1 MIEYRRLYKRFDAP
15 VLAGVDL
22 VVGTGETMA
31 IVGPSGCG
39 KSVLLKSTIGLVEP
53 DSGDVFIDGESV
65 FQAAPRDLRRI
76 LGKVG
81 YVFQNAALF
90 DSLDVYANVAM
101 GVRPAEARS
110 LSAAEMS
117 RRVARALE
125 DVNLDPAAV
134 LGKLPAELSGGMRKR
149 VGLAR
154 AIVGRP
160 QIVLYD
166 EPVTGLDPVNS
177 AAVARLIGEIA
188 GRMGATTVMVTH
200 DVEGALAV
208 CDRIALLHA
217 GRLRFVGPPEEF
229 RRNPDPLVRAFADR
243 NAAAT
248 VALRALEPAV
258 AS

>member
-1 MIEYRRLYKRFDAP
+1 MIEYRRIYKSFDLP
-15 VLAGVDL
+15 VLTGVDL
-22 VVGTGETMA
+22 TVATGETVA

-39 KSVLLKSTIGLVEP
+39 KSVLLKTTIGLIEP
-53 DSGDVFIDGESV
+53 DRGDVLIDGESV
-65 FQAAPRDLRRI
+65 FLAAPRELRRI

-90 DSLDVYANVAM
+90 DSLDVHENVAM
-101 GVRPAEARS
+101 GIRPAEARS
-110 LSAAEMS
+110 LSKGEVS
-117 RRVARALE
+117 RRVNRALE
-125 DVNLDPAAV
+125 DVNLDPPAV

-160 QIVLYD
+160 RILLYD

-177 AAVARLIGEIA
+177 AAVARLIGEVGA
-188 GRMGATTVMVTH
+188 RMGATTVMVTH

-217 GRLRFVGPPEEF
+217 GRLRFVGPPAAF
-229 RRNPDPLVRAFADR
+229 RRSPDPLVKAFADR
-243 NAAAT
+243 QAAAA
-248 VALRALEPAV
+248 VAMGTLEPAV
-258 AS
+258 AP